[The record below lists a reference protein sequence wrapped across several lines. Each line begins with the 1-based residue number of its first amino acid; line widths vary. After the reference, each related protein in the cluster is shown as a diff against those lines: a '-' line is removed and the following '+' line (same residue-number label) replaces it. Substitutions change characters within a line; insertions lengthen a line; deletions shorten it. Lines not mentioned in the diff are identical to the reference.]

1 MYVCLC
7 NPVTNG
13 SLGWLGSL
21 YLWMRTPVTRVTT
34 PSTSVVF
41 HNILKTLATY
51 IHICTLYINTHVG
64 SCGFVEPCVSFILYI
79 YISNSI
85 SYLCKHLH
93 TYRYIYICVCEIAV
107 IIFTAVDFRIST
119 LNSGPPPFKGREA
132 DEWSHCHSSLP
143 GQRGSRNSQGI
154 PSTVVLKPC

>member
-79 YISNSI
+79 SLILYHICVNIYIHI
-85 SYLCKHLH
+85 
-93 TYRYIYICVCEIAV
+93 YIYMCEIAV

-154 PSTVVLKPC
+154 PSTVWMVLKPC